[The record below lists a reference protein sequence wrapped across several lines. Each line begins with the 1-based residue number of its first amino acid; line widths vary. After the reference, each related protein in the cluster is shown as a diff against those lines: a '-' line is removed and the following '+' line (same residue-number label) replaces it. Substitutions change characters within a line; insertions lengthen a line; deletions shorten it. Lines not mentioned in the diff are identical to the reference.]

1 MFSEDIPEKGCG
13 KSNVGHRTLQLLQ
26 VFKINICAF
35 ARMIERGKKGVLAM
49 KAKLCGMKTREA
61 AEAAEAA
68 GADLVGFIFW
78 AKSRRAV
85 TPEQAA
91 AIGASLRRAK
101 KVGVFVDA
109 PVARVNEIAAACGL
123 DFVQLHGHEDADY
136 ARQVRAPVIKAYRF
150 GDGFDARGGGV
161 PRGAH
166 PARQRN
172 GGAPR
177 WDGQEV
183 RLARGGG
190 GRPHSRDPRALAR
203 RGRRC
208 GGGTPRGRRR

>member
-1 MFSEDIPEKGCG
+1 
-13 KSNVGHRTLQLLQ
+13 
-26 VFKINICAF
+26 
-35 ARMIERGKKGVLAM
+35 M

-109 PVARVNEIAAACGL
+109 PVARVNEIAAACKL

-150 GDGFDARGGGV
+150 GDGFDAR
-161 PRGAH
+161 A
-166 PARQRN
+166 A
-172 GGAPR
+172 A
-177 WDGQEV
+177 
-183 RLARGGG
+183 AF
-190 GRPHSRDPRALAR
+190 SAS
-203 RGRRC
+203 
-208 GGGTPRGRRR
+208 TTS

>member
-1 MFSEDIPEKGCG
+1 
-13 KSNVGHRTLQLLQ
+13 
-26 VFKINICAF
+26 
-35 ARMIERGKKGVLAM
+35 M

-85 TPEQAA
+85 TPEQA
-91 AIGASLRRAK
+91 SLRRAK

-109 PVARVNEIAAACGL
+109 PVARVNEIAAACKL

-150 GDGFDARGGGV
+150 GDGFDARAAAAFPAELILLDSGTAALPGGTGRRFAWREAAEAVRTAGIRERLLVAGGV
-161 PRGAH
+161 AAENLPELYETFH
-166 PARQRN
+166 PY
-172 GGAPR
+172 GVDVSGSL
-177 WDGQEV
+177 EV
-183 RLARGGG
+183 HGEKSIGKIKEFMQAVQRLAQE
-190 GRPHSRDPRALAR
+190 A
-203 RGRRC
+203 
-208 GGGTPRGRRR
+208 

>member
-1 MFSEDIPEKGCG
+1 
-13 KSNVGHRTLQLLQ
+13 
-26 VFKINICAF
+26 
-35 ARMIERGKKGVLAM
+35 M

-85 TPEQAA
+85 TPEQAT

-109 PVARVNEIAAACGL
+109 PVARVNEIAAACKL

-150 GDGFDARGGGV
+150 GDGFDARAAAAFPGGTGRRFAWREAAEAVRTAGIRERLLVAGGV
-161 PRGAH
+161 AAENLPELYETFH
-166 PARQRN
+166 PY
-172 GGAPR
+172 GVDVSGSL
-177 WDGQEV
+177 EV
-183 RLARGGG
+183 HGEKSIGKIKEFMQAVQRLAQE
-190 GRPHSRDPRALAR
+190 A
-203 RGRRC
+203 
-208 GGGTPRGRRR
+208 

>member
-1 MFSEDIPEKGCG
+1 M
-13 KSNVGHRTLQLLQ
+13 QLLQ

-91 AIGASLRRAK
+91 AMAALSDGAI
-101 KVGVFVDA
+101 VGSAIVKLIARYGRDA
-109 PVARVNEIAAACGL
+109 APYVQDYVSAMKAA
-123 DFVQLHGHEDADY
+123 
-136 ARQVRAPVIKAYRF
+136 VRSV
-150 GDGFDARGGGV
+150 
-161 PRGAH
+161 
-166 PARQRN
+166 
-172 GGAPR
+172 
-177 WDGQEV
+177 
-183 RLARGGG
+183 
-190 GRPHSRDPRALAR
+190 
-203 RGRRC
+203 
-208 GGGTPRGRRR
+208 